1 MNNASTALKVS
12 AGIFLT
18 IALITIVVVLF
29 ISAQEAT
36 KSAQNNFADI
46 QTEMSQA
53 SFTVYDNT
61 TVSGSQVLNALRKFQ
76 DKGEFGVE
84 VRTGKN
90 TNGSWYFKTIDTL
103 VPIGTT
109 GYGSVIGTVPAGT
122 IANASLESNNEY
134 VNPSGKFEA
143 NVVKDNSN
151 VIRAITFRQK

>member
-1 MNNASTALKVS
+1 MNNASSALKVS

-36 KSAQNNFADI
+36 KTAQSSFADI

-61 TVSGSQVLNALRKFQ
+61 TVSGSQVLNALRKFK
-76 DKGEFGVE
+76 DKEQFGVE

-90 TNGSWYFKTIDTL
+90 TTGSWYFERINTL
-103 VPIGTT
+103 NNPGESD
-109 GYGSVIGTVPAGT
+109 YGSVMNTGATGQITR
-122 IANASLESNNEY
+122 ASNESENDY

-143 NVVKDNSN
+143 QVVKDNSN
-151 VIRAITFRQK
+151 VIRAITFKQK

>member
-76 DKGEFGVE
+76 DKGQFGVE
-84 VRTGKN
+84 VKTGKN
-90 TNGSWYFKTIDTL
+90 TNGSWYFKTISTS
-103 VPIGTT
+103 VPVGSS
-109 GYGSVIGTVPAGT
+109 GYGSVTATAPGGS
-122 IANASLESNNEY
+122 IAHASNESESDY

-143 NVVKDNSN
+143 NVIKDNSN
-151 VIRAITFRQK
+151 VIRGITFKQK

>member
-53 SFTVYDNT
+53 AFTVYDNT

-76 DKGEFGVE
+76 DKGEFGVQ
-84 VRTGKN
+84 VATGKN
-90 TNGSWYFKTIDTL
+90 KGGSWYFKTINTSGVAGDS
-103 VPIGTT
+103 
-109 GYGSVIGTVPAGT
+109 GYGSVTNDSPSGS
-122 IANASLESNNEY
+122 IAKASNEIEIEY

-151 VIRAITFRQK
+151 VIRGITFKQK

>member
-76 DKGEFGVE
+76 DKGEFGVQ
-84 VRTGKN
+84 VATGKN
-90 TNGSWYFKTIDTL
+90 TSGSWYFENINTI
-103 VPIGTT
+103 VGAGNT
-109 GYGSVIGTVPAGT
+109 GYGSVTGTVPSGS
-122 IANASLESNNEY
+122 IANASLEANNDY
-134 VNPSGKFEA
+134 VNPSGKFIA
-143 NVVKDNSN
+143 NVIKDNSN
-151 VIRAITFRQK
+151 VIRGITFKQK

>member
-1 MNNASTALKVS
+1 MNNASSALKVS

-84 VRTGKN
+84 VATGKN
-90 TNGSWYFKTIDTL
+90 TSGSWYFKNINTAA
-103 VPIGTT
+103 GAGNT
-109 GYGSVIGTVPAGT
+109 GYGSVTSTVPSGS
-122 IANASLESNNEY
+122 IANASLEANSDY
-134 VNPSGKFEA
+134 VNPSGKFVA
-143 NVVKDNSN
+143 NVIKDNSN
-151 VIRAITFRQK
+151 VIRGITFKQK

>member
-76 DKGEFGVE
+76 DKSQFGVE
-84 VRTGKN
+84 VKTGKN
-90 TNGSWYFKTIDTL
+90 TSGTWYFETINT
-103 VPIGTT
+103 VAQPGNP
-109 GYGSVIGTVPAGT
+109 GYGSVTGTVPSGT
-122 IANASLESNNEY
+122 IAHASNEAENDY
-134 VNPSGKFEA
+134 VNPAGKFEA

-151 VIRAITFRQK
+151 VIRGITFKQK

>member
-53 SFTVYDNT
+53 AFTVYDNT

-76 DKGEFGVE
+76 DKGEFGVQVE
-84 VRTGKN
+84 TGKSLV
-90 TNGSWYFKTIDTL
+90 GSWYFENVETTVAEGTI
-103 VPIGTT
+103 
-109 GYGSVIGTVPAGT
+109 GYGSITNGASSDNIT
-122 IANASLESNNEY
+122 NASNESSPDY
-134 VNPSGKFEA
+134 INPSGKFLA
-143 NVVKDNSN
+143 KVIKDKSD
-151 VIRAITFRQK
+151 VIRAITFEQK

>member
-76 DKGEFGVE
+76 DKGQFGVE
-84 VRTGKN
+84 VKTGKN
-90 TNGSWYFKTIDTL
+90 TTGSWYFKNINTV
-103 VPIGTT
+103 VPAGTS
-109 GYGSVIGTVPAGT
+109 GYGSVTTTAPGGS
-122 IANASLESNNEY
+122 IASASNESEMDY

-143 NVVKDNSN
+143 NVIKDNSN
-151 VIRAITFRQK
+151 VIRGITFKQK